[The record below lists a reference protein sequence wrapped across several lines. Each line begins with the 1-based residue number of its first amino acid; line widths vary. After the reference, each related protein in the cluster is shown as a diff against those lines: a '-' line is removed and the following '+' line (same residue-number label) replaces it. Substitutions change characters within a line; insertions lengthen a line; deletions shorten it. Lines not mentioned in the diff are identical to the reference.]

1 MVNYLSGVMELVFTM
16 TMVFCLARINTP
28 IHIMTIVFGLVI
40 IITHTHT
47 HVYIYI

>member
-28 IHIMTIVFGLVI
+28 IHMVTIVFGLVI
-40 IITHTHT
+40 INTHTH
-47 HVYIYI
+47 IYI